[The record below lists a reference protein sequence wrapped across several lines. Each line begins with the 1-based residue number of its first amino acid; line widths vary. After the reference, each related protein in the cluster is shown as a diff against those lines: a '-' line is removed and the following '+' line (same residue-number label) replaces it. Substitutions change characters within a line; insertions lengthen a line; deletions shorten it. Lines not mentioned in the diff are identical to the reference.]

1 MLEHGKIIAVL
12 NPQQGISPRSGQP
25 WYSQSYVL
33 EIDGRYTRRVA
44 FSLWGLEANQR
55 ANLQVGKIVDV
66 LAEVEAHEYQG
77 KWFNEVRAYDIQ
89 INGQSIIR
97 GNFMPAQ
104 PQPSAQNVVYQQQ
117 AVQAQPAQYPSDMG
131 PMAQQQMQQS
141 AQAYGQQLPAPQV
154 PPVNPRPYDNSQ
166 YAPVPGQAPY

>member
-44 FSLWGLEANQR
+44 FSLWGLEVNQR

-89 INGQSIIR
+89 VGGQSIIR
-97 GNFMPAQ
+97 GNFVPTQ
-104 PQPSAQNVVYQQQ
+104 PQPAAQNVGYQPQ

-131 PMAQQQMQQS
+131 PMAQAQMASMNQPT
-141 AQAYGQQLPAPQV
+141 GQYMPTPQV
-154 PPVNPRPYDNSQ
+154 PPVAPRPYDNTQ
-166 YAPVPGQAPY
+166 YAPVTGQAPY